1 MRLNRTCERLTRGSG
16 AEYFE
21 PDMNRK
27 SPGEL
32 VGFWRQHV
40 FPAKRSRAARPGFFG
55 CCYLFL
61 AVWLYCFCFPPIS
74 RSQPA
79 DTNTAEAPPTNSI
92 SGTPDEQRAALQL
105 QITNA
110 FQSVLKI
117 VNQPVRA
124 YVRTANLSVSVYSPG
139 WFHDGAIK
147 PNFDTVDVRQSQQ
160 LIYANEPYV
169 TSDLNPG
176 VVFMGRDLEF
186 NAMTKYFYTDRSIP
200 KHRLSEAQMLEI
212 NRLYRIIGHCQTELR
227 RMQTQ
232 VDAQAAQSNNANNA
246 ESDTEPAP
254 ASDQPLARL
263 QSIPRQTRLLYGG
276 IGIGA
281 LVLLMVVLRLV
292 RKKSE

>member
-1 MRLNRTCERLTRGSG
+1 MLTHGSG

-21 PDMNRK
+21 PDMNME
-27 SPGEL
+27 SPGKL
-32 VGFWRQHV
+32 VDFWRQRV
-40 FPAKRSRAARPGFFG
+40 FPVKRSRSARPRFFG
-55 CCYLFL
+55 CRYLFL
-61 AVWLYCFCFPPIS
+61 AVLLPGFCFPPIS
-74 RSQPA
+74 RAQPA
-79 DTNTAEAPPTNSI
+79 DTNAADVPSTNSI
-92 SGTPDEQRAALQL
+92 SGTPDEQRAALQS

-110 FQSVLKI
+110 FQSVRKI

-139 WFHDGAIK
+139 WFHEGAIK

-200 KHRLSEAQMLEI
+200 KHRLSEAEMLEI
-212 NRLYRIIGHCQTELR
+212 NRLYRIIGHGQAELR

-232 VDAQAAQSNNANNA
+232 VDVQAAQSNNV
-246 ESDTEPAP
+246 EGDTEPAP
-254 ASDQPLARL
+254 APDQPLASIR
-263 QSIPRQTRLLYGG
+263 SIPRQTRLLYGG
-276 IGIGA
+276 IAVGA
-281 LVLLMVVLRLV
+281 LILLMVVLRLV